1 MNILAIG
8 AHPDDIE
15 YGCGGTLLKL
25 RQHEEMLIN
34 FFVATDGR
42 YAGGEEVRRKEQEDA
57 LAFLGGNTLYW
68 GGFIDTQL
76 EMGRPLIS
84 KIEDAVKDCNPE
96 VIFVNYPRDDH
107 QDHRALA
114 EATIVA
120 SRYCK
125 KVLFYEDYTAVNF
138 SPDIYVDIEEVLDR
152 KVELLKVHRSQVERD
167 YPTGL
172 DIVESTKAVANFRG
186 FQAKV
191 KYAEGFKSLRYLLD
205 NI

>member
-25 RQHEEMLIN
+25 KKEQNAEIF
-34 FFVATDGR
+34 FFVATHGDF
-42 YAGGEEVRRKEQEDA
+42 AGSADVRMKEQEKA
-57 LAFLGGNTLYW
+57 IKKIGAKKLFW
-68 GGFIDTQL
+68 GGFMDTKLAVGHELID
-76 EMGRPLIS
+76 S
-84 KIEDAVKDCNPE
+84 IEKVVREVEPE
-96 VIFVNYPRDDH
+96 VIFMNYPEDDH

-114 EATIVA
+114 ESAIVA
-120 SRYCK
+120 SRYSR
-125 KVLFYEDYTAVNF
+125 KVLFYEDYTCKNYN
-138 SPDIYVDIEEVLDR
+138 PDVFVDIGSVLDE
-152 KVELLKVHRSQVERD
+152 KVELLKCHKSQVERD

-172 DIVESTKAVANFRG
+172 DMVESVKAVANFRG

-205 NI
+205 KV